1 LPPTFLPELELYV
14 MLAVAR
20 LGGEAYGASI
30 LREIEARTGR
40 PLSVGALY
48 ATLSRLGEKGLVRF
62 SEEES
67 DGPRGRGRPRKYC
80 RLTAAGQRAL
90 EHSTTMLRRMMEGA
104 VVTPAGGRRG
114 R

>member
-1 LPPTFLPELELYV
+1 MAPTFLPELELYV
-14 MLAVAR
+14 MLAMAR
-20 LGGEAYGASI
+20 LGDDAYGASI
-30 LREIEARTGR
+30 LREIEERTGR

-48 ATLSRLGEKGLVRF
+48 ATLGRLGEKGLVRF
-62 SEEES
+62 SEEDG

-90 EHSTTMLRRMMEGA
+90 EHSTTMLQRMMEGA
-104 VVTPAGGRRG
+104 IVTPGAGRRG